1 LGVGLLLARAV
12 GLSTANWVE
21 VVFVSV
27 ELAAMLLVGVP
38 DSMWGY
44 LHHVAGGVPH
54 FDEPKREHT
63 A

>member
-1 LGVGLLLARAV
+1 VLTRSV
-12 GLSTANWVE
+12 GLSVANWVE

-38 DSMWGY
+38 DSIWGY
-44 LHHVAGGVPH
+44 LHHVAGGIPQLQA
-54 FDEPKREHT
+54 EEH